1 MILVVSGRRQ
11 LLERIL
17 ESGIRPTVLVAL
29 AKTNLDG
36 VLLPEGCRVERI
48 PAELFSIGSG
58 LRLRR
63 RLGAQSPV
71 AFLAT
76 RPSAYGYDNVL
87 GFSLAFA
94 GASARVTAMAAGAFR
109 EFGWGDWLTRRFIR
123 LLRDAL
129 SGTASLLLWPFVCLM
144 LRSRR
149 K

>member
-17 ESGIRPTVLVAL
+17 GSGIRPTMLVAL
-29 AKTNLDG
+29 VKTDLDG
-36 VLLPEGCRVERI
+36 VLLPGGCRVERI
-48 PAELFSIGSG
+48 AAERFSMREG

-63 RLGAQSPV
+63 RLGAQSLV
-71 AFLAT
+71 AFLAG

-94 GASARVTAMAAGAFR
+94 DASARVTAMAAGASR
-109 EFGWGDWLTRRFIR
+109 EFGWNDWFARRFIR
-123 LLRDAL
+123 LLLDTI
-129 SGTASLLLWPFVCLM
+129 SVIASLLLWPFVRLM